1 MKAQEIFG
9 KNVAYWRKKR
19 GLTQTEL
26 ADKSGLNRV
35 YISTVE
41 TGNQNI
47 TVSGMETFAK
57 ALNVQVVQ
65 LLKERQ
71 WTD

>member
-57 ALNVQVVQ
+57 ALNVQVV
-65 LLKERQ
+65 
-71 WTD
+71 